1 MITARWGTI
10 LIILLWSNAYGA
22 PEKLPLPRFA
32 SLRSNKVNSHVG
44 PGNNYPIEW
53 TYVRQGLPVE
63 ITAEFDTWRQIR
75 DSQGT
80 QVWVH
85 KSLLSG
91 RRNAVIQEKRRKLL
105 KAPEKDAPVVA
116 YVEPGV
122 IGKLIECKKNWCYI
136 QAKGYG
142 GWLSRKFI
150 WGVYPHETK
159 FK

>member
-1 MITARWGTI
+1 MVWG
-10 LIILLWSNAYGA
+10 SAYAA

-53 TYVRQGLPVE
+53 TFERQGMPIE
-63 ITAEFDTWRQIR
+63 IINEFDTWRQIK
-75 DSQGT
+75 DPQGT

-91 RRNAVIQEKRRKLL
+91 RRNAMVQEKRRKLL
-105 KAPEKDAPVVA
+105 KAPEKDAAVVA

-122 IGKLIECKKNWCYI
+122 IGKLVECKKNWCYI
-136 QAKGYG
+136 QVKGYG
-142 GWLSRKFI
+142 GWLPRKFL
-150 WGVYPHETK
+150 WGVYPHEDK